1 VPVESSSLLTKLS
14 QIPVLGRVSLL
25 GSTLVAGKVLSEATS
40 GFQEGKVICVFRNVT
55 GLPCPFCGGTR
66 SVGSALSGD
75 LAEAWSFNPLGLVAL
90 VLFSLALLNP
100 SFLGRVTELISRKW
114 WRIPY
119 RAQIFT
125 IIGVNVVAW
134 ILNLPRML

>member
-1 VPVESSSLLTKLS
+1 MAVESTSLLTKLS

-66 SVGSALSGD
+66 SVGSVLSGD
-75 LAEAWSFNPLGLVAL
+75 LAEAWSFNPLGLVA
-90 VLFSLALLNP
+90 VAFFSLALLNP
-100 SFLGRVTELISRKW
+100 NIYDNRGERGSLDPQSSSHAM
-114 WRIPY
+114 RIM
-119 RAQIFT
+119 T
-125 IIGVNVVAW
+125 VKSKK
-134 ILNLPRML
+134 LKHS